1 MRNKKLPALLVA
13 VLCSAPFLMATKP
26 EPPEP
31 PSPKASLYNDY
42 SLSVIK
48 NEEIDGRIHYSFNI
62 TNTGDKYMVA
72 SNFELKT
79 GTDKSNIIM
88 WPEIK
93 LPFSLRASPLVYPGQ
108 TFSFDYNL
116 PIDTYDFEN
125 NFYTYAYTVD
135 EGIEINLENFKIE
148 TTIDESYDG
157 TGNLEYKKYC
167 TYMSYTAAKYPD
179 DKPISFSCAVTMEY
193 HGSEYCFIYNQEDY
207 FYYDINTF
215 VDEPF
220 VVEDVKITNVC
231 AIRNEYPKEKQKQK
245 SQKGCTETEIAC
257 AIIFPLF
264 GIAVILFLFVRVNKS
279 KQGIK

>member
-13 VLCSAPFLMATKP
+13 VLCSAPFLMANTT

-48 NEEIDGRIHYSFNI
+48 NEEIDGRINYSFNI

-72 SNFELKT
+72 SNFALKT
-79 GTDKSNIIM
+79 GANKSDIIIS
-88 WPEIK
+88 PSLK
-93 LPFSLRASPLVYPGQ
+93 LPFSSGVYPLVGPKQ
-108 TFSFDYNL
+108 TYSFDYNL
-116 PIDTYDFEN
+116 PIDSYDFEN
-125 NFYTYAYTVD
+125 NFYAYAYTVD
-135 EGIEINLENFKIE
+135 EGIEINPENFKIDPI
-148 TTIDESYDG
+148 TVSYNGAD
-157 TGNLEYKKYC
+157 NLEFENYYVG
-167 TYMSYTAAKYPD
+167 MSYSASKYPD
-179 DKPISFSCAVTMEY
+179 DVPISFSCAVTMEY
-193 HGSEYCFIYNQEDY
+193 RGIEYCFLFNDAFSSGLIFNVAV
-207 FYYDINTF
+207 N
-215 VDEPF
+215 EPF

-264 GIAVILFLFVRVNKS
+264 GVAVILFLFVRVNKS